1 MNQPVSHGAIER
13 RAARTT
19 VICAVWNQDP
29 LRHSLLAGHQHNLD
43 AQTVP
48 VNRIYVLDAG
58 DQPPAGLRG
67 TVVSVSDSLTIYQ
80 AWNVALSLVSTP
92 YVMNLNL
99 DDRLA
104 PDAVSRLE
112 AVLDAQEKVGIVG
125 GDWRICYTQEST
137 DQVQPCSPVTEVPY
151 SPDWPPVVGTIT
163 RLGSGDGIR
172 GTLGPACLWRL
183 AAHVQAPR
191 YPWRFSDGRLIK
203 TIGDVLWWQLVQRR
217 VGMAAGRV
225 PLVIGN
231 YFSHP
236 DAQAEFRNPSDS
248 EREHFDKVGLSL
260 I

>member
-1 MNQPVSHGAIER
+1 MNQPVYPDANER
-13 RAARTT
+13 QPARTT

-29 LRHSLLAGHQHNLD
+29 LRHSLLAGHQRNLD

-67 TVVSVSDSLTIYQ
+67 TVISVSDSLTIYQ
-80 AWNVALSLVSTP
+80 AWNVALSLVSSP

-112 AVLDAQEKVGIVG
+112 AVLDAQQQVGIVG
-125 GDWRICYTQEST
+125 GDWRICSTQEST
-137 DQVQPCSPVTEVPY
+137 DEVQPCRPFTEFPI
-151 SPDWPPVVGTIT
+151 SPDWPPAAGTIA
-163 RLGSGDGIR
+163 RLGSGDGAR
-172 GTLGPACLWRL
+172 GTLGPACLWRM
-183 AAHVQAPR
+183 ATHIQAPR
-191 YPWRFSDGRLIK
+191 YPWRFSDGRLVK
-203 TIGDVLWWQLVQRR
+203 TIGDALWWELVQRR
-217 VGMAAGRV
+217 AGMTMRRL

-236 DAQAEFRNPSDS
+236 DAQAEFRNPAVQ
-248 EREHFDKVGLSL
+248 EREHFNKVGLSL